1 MTTSLRQL
9 FRQFPRTFWAAIIT
23 ELLHCLASYTM
34 NAYLIVYLSEDLGF
48 GQIRA
53 NTLFGTMLFMGYFLP
68 ILIGALA
75 DRYGFKQTMV
85 ASLTVITAGYFV
97 ASRVTSYPWMFA
109 ALMLIALGGAAMK
122 PVIAGT
128 VKAATTDETR
138 TLGFSIYYMMIN
150 VGSFIAPFLANQV
163 RLRTGEPSMI
173 FVACGVVEASVF
185 LVALTMFQNLPV
197 DASARS
203 KNLATVLNEMV
214 VVLCNLRLFFTGL
227 GLAALWLGASR
238 GFIPSWHYAISLACS
253 WVLINL
259 SLDVFFRSRDRRQ
272 GPTPRP
278 QLLQPQRF
286 GDLKLLI
293 FILIFSCV
301 WALYSQIWT
310 NIPLFILA
318 LDPGMKRYI
327 EYFQAVDPIMIV
339 LFQVAIGKWMGKY
352 RPVPSMMWGILI
364 SAGAVGSIGILG
376 HALGAWAVGIS
387 LALWAVGEMMFSP
400 RSTEYVSVIAPP
412 DKLALYIG
420 YGFLPL
426 AIGMGFGPPV
436 GARLVQAFKI
446 AGRPDW
452 VWFGFALWA
461 ALIAV
466 ALAVYDRWVR
476 RGEAVRREA

>member
-1 MTTSLRQL
+1 MAESLRTL
-9 FRQFPRTFWAAIIT
+9 FRQFPKTFWAAILT

-34 NAYLIVYLSEDLGF
+34 NAYLIVYLTEDLGF
-48 GQIRA
+48 GEMRA
-53 NTLFGTMLFMGYFLP
+53 NTLFGALLFMGYFLP

-75 DRYGFKQTMV
+75 DRYGFRQTMV

-97 ASRVTSYPWMFA
+97 AAEVTSYPWMFA

-128 VKAATTDETR
+128 VKAASTDQTR

-150 VGSFIAPFLANQV
+150 VGSFAAPFLANGV
-163 RLRTGEPSMI
+163 RLGTGDPSMI
-173 FVACGVVEASVF
+173 FVACGLVEASVF
-185 LVALTMFQNLPV
+185 LVAFLMFENLPV

-203 KNLATVLNEMV
+203 KNLATVLSEMV
-214 VVLCNLRLFFTGL
+214 VVLCNMRLLTTGL
-227 GLAALWLGASR
+227 GIAGLWMASAKGLLGVREALAAGGAWLLVN
-238 GFIPSWHYAISLACS
+238 LA
-253 WVLINL
+253 
-259 SLDVFFRSRDRRQ
+259 LDVPLRRRERAL
-272 GPTPRP
+272 GPQP
-278 QLLQPQRF
+278 QILQPQRF
-286 GDLKLLI
+286 GDLRLLV

-310 NIPLFILA
+310 NIPLFILS

-339 LFQVAIGKWMGKY
+339 LFQVAIGKWMGRY
-352 RPVPSMMWGILI
+352 RPVPSMVLGILI
-364 SAGAVGSIGILG
+364 SAGAVGSVGILG
-376 HALGAWAVGIS
+376 HAFGAWAVGLS

-400 RSTEYVSVIAPP
+400 RSTEYVSVIAPK

-436 GARLVQAFKI
+436 GARLVQFFK
-446 AGRPDW
+446 ALGHPDR

-466 ALAVYDRWVR
+466 ALKFYDGWVR
-476 RGEAVRREA
+476 SGEGVKGEG